1 MPNDLAMLAWAGRSV
16 AVANAADEVLAA
28 ADEVTAA
35 NVDDGVAL
43 VLERVVA
50 AQDGDRPAG
59 S

>member
-1 MPNDLAMLAWAGRSV
+1 V
-16 AVANAADEVLAA
+16 AIANAAEEVLAA

-50 AQDGDRPAG
+50 ARDGHQPAG
-59 S
+59 P